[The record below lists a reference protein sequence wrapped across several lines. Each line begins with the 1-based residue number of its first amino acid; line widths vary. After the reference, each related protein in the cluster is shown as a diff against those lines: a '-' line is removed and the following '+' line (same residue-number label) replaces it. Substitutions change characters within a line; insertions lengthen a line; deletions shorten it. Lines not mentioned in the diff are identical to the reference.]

1 MPFKYTRKTT
11 RESWYL
17 ENMKRALNAV
27 KGGLGKRRAAKMYD
41 IPYITLQDRLR
52 GKVPINKKI
61 LDKSI
66 VLTAEQ
72 EKELND
78 YVLEMS
84 KLFYGLTRQQIM
96 KLAFQY
102 TTVNNKNILLRKP
115 EPTSLNI
122 ITVFNA
128 KKVAVFFLILQ
139 KNKRNSTFR
148 QTEYTMLTKQPS
160 LMYMFLDKYLLS
172 KAKNKLVLLAVVKE
186 VR

>member
-66 VLTAEQ
+66 VSTAEQ

-102 TTVNNKNILLRKP
+102 TTVNNKNIL
-115 EPTSLNI
+115 
-122 ITVFNA
+122 
-128 KKVAVFFLILQ
+128 
-139 KNKRNSTFR
+139 
-148 QTEYTMLTKQPS
+148 
-160 LMYMFLDKYLLS
+160 
-172 KAKNKLVLLAVVKE
+172 
-186 VR
+186 